1 MLGFVGVG
9 VMGEPMCRN
18 LAQKSGESVCAFDMD
33 DAPLERLG
41 EVGVYAGE
49 SIADIGQRSDIVFL
63 SLPGRTAVQKVCI
76 GGSGLL
82 SNMRP
87 GGCVVD
93 LSTTSVSLAKD
104 LHARF
109 GARGIQFCDA
119 PVART
124 REAAQEGTLS
134 VMVGGAEKAFSRI
147 RPLLGHIATDIT
159 HCGPAG
165 AGQTM
170 KIVNNMVL
178 FQNVVALAEALALI
192 RHSGIRPELA
202 FEVLSKGSADS
213 FALRNH
219 GMKAMVPGKFP
230 QRAYSTLYALK
241 DVRYALELARD
252 AGVELS
258 GAANSRTLLK
268 RAAEAG
274 FSEEYFP
281 VLAKVIAKANPKKG
295 H

>member
-9 VMGEPMCRN
+9 VMGESMCRN
-18 LAQKSGESVCAFDMD
+18 LAQKSGEQICAFDLD

-41 EVGVYAGE
+41 EVGVYVGE

-93 LSTTSVSLAKD
+93 LSTTSVSLARD

-124 REAAQEGTLS
+124 REAARDGTLS
-134 VMVGGAEKAFSRI
+134 IMVGGPEKAFDRI
-147 RPLLGHIATDIT
+147 RPLLAHIATDIT

-202 FEVLSKGSADS
+202 FDVLSKGSADS

-219 GMKAMVPGKFP
+219 GMKAMLTGKFP
-230 QRAYSTLYALK
+230 ERAYSTLYALK

-258 GAANSRTLLK
+258 GASNSRALLK

-274 FSEEYFP
+274 FSEAYFP
-281 VLAKVIAKANPKKG
+281 VLAKVIAKVNPKKG
-295 H
+295 R

>member
-18 LAQKSGESVCAFDMD
+18 MAQKSGESVYAFDLD
-33 DAPLERLG
+33 DAALERLG
-41 EVGVYAGE
+41 EAGVYAGE
-49 SIADIGQRSDIVFL
+49 SVADIGQRCEIVFL
-63 SLPGRTAVQKVCI
+63 SLPGRTAVQKVCV

-82 SNMRP
+82 TNMRP

-93 LSTTSVSLAKD
+93 LSTTSVSLARD
-104 LHARF
+104 LYARF

-124 REAAQEGTLS
+124 REAAKDGTLS
-134 VMVGGAEKAFSRI
+134 VMVGGEEKTFDRI
-147 RPLLGHIATDIT
+147 RPLLGHIATDVT

-192 RHSGIRPELA
+192 RHSGVKPDLA
-202 FEVLSKGSADS
+202 LEVLSKGSADS

-219 GMKAMVPGKFP
+219 AVKAMLPGKYP
-230 QRAYSTLYALK
+230 QRAYPTLYALK
-241 DVRYALELARD
+241 DIRYALELARD
-252 AGVELS
+252 AGIDLT
-258 GAANSRTLLK
+258 GASNARSLLK
-268 RAAEAG
+268 RAADAG
-274 FSEEYFP
+274 FGEEYFP
-281 VLAKVIAKANPKKG
+281 ALAKVIGKAAAKK
-295 H
+295 

>member
-18 LAQKSGESVCAFDMD
+18 MAQKSGESVYAFDLD
-33 DAPLERLG
+33 DAALERLG
-41 EVGVYAGE
+41 EAGVYAGE
-49 SIADIGQRSDIVFL
+49 SVADIGQRCEIVFL
-63 SLPGRTAVQKVCI
+63 SLPGRTAVQKVCV

-82 SNMRP
+82 TNMRP

-93 LSTTSVSLAKD
+93 LSTTSASLAKD
-104 LHARF
+104 LYARF

-124 REAAQEGTLS
+124 REAAKDGTLS
-134 VMVGGAEKAFSRI
+134 VMVGGEEKTFDRI
-147 RPLLGHIATDIT
+147 RPLLGHIATDVT

-192 RHSGIRPELA
+192 RHSGVKPDLA
-202 FEVLSKGSADS
+202 LEVLSKGSADS

-219 GMKAMVPGKFP
+219 AVKAMLPGKYP
-230 QRAYSTLYALK
+230 QRAYPTLYALK
-241 DVRYALELARD
+241 DIRYALELARD
-252 AGVELS
+252 AGIDLT
-258 GAANSRTLLK
+258 GASNARTLLK
-268 RAAEAG
+268 RAADAG
-274 FSEEYFP
+274 FGEEYFP
-281 VLAKVIAKANPKKG
+281 ALAKVIGKPAAKK
-295 H
+295 

>member
-18 LAQKSGESVCAFDMD
+18 MAQKSGESVYAFDLD

-41 EVGVYAGE
+41 EVGVYVGE
-49 SIADIGQRSDIVFL
+49 SVADIGQRCEVVFL

-82 SNMRP
+82 MNMRP
-87 GGCVVD
+87 GSCVVD

-104 LHARF
+104 LDARF

-124 REAAQEGTLS
+124 REAAKDATLS
-134 VMVGGAEKAFSRI
+134 IMVGGAEKSFNRI
-147 RPLLGHIATDIT
+147 RPLLEHIGSDIT

-192 RHSGIRPELA
+192 RNSGIKPELA
-202 FEVLSKGSADS
+202 LQVLAKGSADS

-219 GMKAMVPGKFP
+219 AVKSMLPGNYP
-230 QRAYSTLYALK
+230 QRAYPTLYALK
-241 DVRYALELARD
+241 DIRYALELARD
-252 AGVELS
+252 AGIDLT
-258 GAANSRTLLK
+258 GASNARTILK
-268 RAAEAG
+268 RAADAG
-274 FSEEYFP
+274 FGEEYFP
-281 VLAKVIAKANPKKG
+281 ALAKVIAKPAGKK
-295 H
+295 